1 MIEWLQGKIT
11 EVQALILAG
20 IVVAAILVVA
30 QTWWRTRSLISTLS
44 AFVLA
49 GAVVW
54 GSANILWFRDKIG
67 QETGLPAGHRVV
79 AGAPAPSHLVA
90 PLRGATP
97 TTADHGEA
105 A

>member
-30 QTWWRTRSLISTLS
+30 QTWWRTRSLTSTLS

-67 QETGLPAGHRVV
+67 QETGLPAGQRVV
-79 AGAPAPSHLVA
+79 AGAPAPPTMTA
-90 PLRGATP
+90 PPVGATP
-97 TTADHGEA
+97 TTADLGEA